1 MRKSSSQLQ
10 LSRRGARLGRERGV
24 TLIDAL
30 IARVGGADSASLL
43 VVVGASGTGKSSVVK
58 AATDAQLRTTAVQM
72 ADELLST
79 VLVDA
84 GNAACYTLPQSGTCG
99 SSAATARTTDW
110 ATRVAATM
118 PGTVTKTVTLNAG
131 NGQMMVSIG
140 WTARD
145 AADAR
150 LLNVVTDVR

>member
-30 IARVGGADSASLL
+30 IAIVILSFGLIGMTRMQGRMV
-43 VVVGASGTGKSSVVK
+43 T
-58 AATDAQLRTTAVQM
+58 AATDAQLRTTAIQM
-72 ADELLST
+72 ADELLNT
-79 VLVDA
+79 VIVDNV
-84 GNAACYTLPQSGTCG
+84 NAACYTLPQSGACG